1 MPVTAYRVTGPVL
14 KWVIRMEV
22 AKISALSREDV
33 RFPVY
38 ADANGGPVDLSGYTV
53 EVAFKGGDDLNAAPS
68 GADWKGAA
76 WAVTVTGN
84 WVAGVEVGPGSTV
97 GALAVGRW
105 RCWVRITAVPTG
117 EVVVRQAGQILVY

>member
-38 ADANGGPVDLSGYTV
+38 ADSAGYPVDPTGDTV
-53 EVAFKGGDDLNAAPS
+53 EVAFKGGDDLNATPEP
-68 GADWKGAA
+68 GDWKAGA
-76 WAVTVTGN
+76 WDVTATGN
-84 WVAGVEVGPGSTV
+84 YVAGVDVGPGSTA
-97 GALAVGRW
+97 GALTPGRW

-117 EVVVRQAGQILVY
+117 EVVVRQAGQIVVY